1 MIRLLYAL
9 IGWIIGA
16 FLLTQYGGIFVEPQK
31 LSSNWRVISP
41 MLEELSGEPQIGLGV
56 HIADGALRI
65 TKHLLYPSDTLVVN
79 HEQEIQ
85 SIHFKLAPN
94 SGTLV
99 MSLGNTSKH
108 FIFVEA
114 HVLHPSSPSDNG
126 IPLQN
131 HEVHLEYIENSL
143 YLVQD
148 GWKKPITSTR
158 PQKIE
163 FMTVSNSASIEYI
176 SMKDNN
182 GSIVIQED
190 YRGKGTL
197 QHAIE
202 LGGLLGLLMGLLL
215 SYTNKNHSIVV
226 WRSILTFIPL
236 FLILQITRD
245 SWMYFCERLYL
256 SQNTGWE
263 LAQYA
268 SISLYLIL
276 LFIQIPSTKLI
287 MLTSRRDPLEHVQM
301 AQWIWSI
308 LALCSVGYQYQ
319 SQSQNTVYWIVY
331 LSLLFLLLPR
341 LIRKAQLRSIQIY
354 IMDIPTLLFPIVLGI
369 ELGMLMG
376 ILWRMVILM
385 SNITQLR
392 KWNSTVLADTF
403 FVCLLLVPIQS
414 ELFLRSTY
422 INTVWSPE
430 GLQVQYRSEDTQTSL
445 PMTWKGI
452 CGTPPTT
459 KDFTIVVSGGSSTG
473 GAYQFKDE
481 PEAFF
486 STQIHKELCS
496 HVPSN
501 TKLALYNHGSADL
514 NTHLITKRFF
524 TITNNQPDIVILY
537 IGVNDVL
544 TQRYPQTIRQRES
557 SGSKTSSIPFLF
569 SSRLL
574 TGLSIPL
581 QSQQDASNK
590 ALVSEVPPE
599 DAKQNLKELRENLP
613 DTTHLIVIPE
623 IIVSHLRNELKNYD
637 RMLQEFASENA
648 TNTHYFVPNSKSIQ
662 EQDALLADRNHLNRQ
677 GNQWLGNEIAQYL
690 KEQNLLLSSGIE
702 ENIQEK
708 Q

>member
-79 HEQEIQ
+79 HEQEIKD
-85 SIHFKLAPN
+85 IHFKLSPN

-114 HVLHPSSPSDNG
+114 NVLHPSSPSDNG

-143 YLVQD
+143 YIVQD

-176 SMKDNN
+176 SMIDND
-182 GSIVIQED
+182 GTVIIQED
-190 YRGKGTL
+190 YRGEGKL
-197 QHAIE
+197 KHAME
-202 LGGLLGLLMGLLL
+202 LGGLLGLLLGLLL
-215 SYTNKNHSIVV
+215 SYTNKNQSIVIL
-226 WRSILTFIPL
+226 RCILTFVPL

-245 SWMYFCERLYL
+245 SWMYFCELLYL

-268 SISLYLIL
+268 SICLYLIL
-276 LFIQIPSTKLI
+276 LMIQIPATKLL
-287 MLTSRRDPLEHVQM
+287 MLTSRRDPLENVQM
-301 AQWIWSI
+301 AQWIWGI

-319 SQSQNTVYWIVY
+319 NTLYWILY
-331 LSLLFLLLPR
+331 LGLFFLILPR
-341 LIRKAQLRSIQIY
+341 LAYKAQLRSIQLY
-354 IMDIPTLLFPIVLGI
+354 IMDIPTLLLPLILDI
-369 ELGMLMG
+369 EIGMLMG

-385 SNITQLR
+385 SNITQFR
-392 KWNSTVLADTF
+392 KWNPTVLADTF
-403 FVCLLLVPIQS
+403 FICFLLIPIQS

-430 GLQVQYRSEDTQTSL
+430 GLQVQYRSEDMQTTL
-445 PMTWKGI
+445 PMTWKGV
-452 CGTPPTT
+452 CGKPPTT
-459 KDFTIVVSGGSSTG
+459 QDFTIVVSGGSSTG

-486 STQIHKELCS
+486 STKIHKELCS
-496 HVPSN
+496 QIPSH
-501 TKLALYNHGSADL
+501 TKVALYNHGSADL
-514 NTHLITKRFF
+514 NSHLIAKRFF
-524 TITNNQPDIVILY
+524 NITNNQPDIVILY

-557 SGSKTSSIPFLF
+557 STTKTSSIPFLF

-581 QSQQDASNK
+581 QSQQDVSNQ

-599 DAKQNLKELRENLP
+599 DAKLNLKELRENLP
-613 DTTHLIVIPE
+613 ATTHLIVIPE
-623 IIVSHLRNELKNYD
+623 IIVSHLRNELKAYD
-637 RMLQEFASENA
+637 VMLQEFAAENVS
-648 TNTHYFVPNSKSIQ
+648 NTHYFVPTSKSIQ

-677 GNQWLGNEIAQYL
+677 GNQWLGSEIAHYL
-690 KEQNLLLSSGIE
+690 REQNLFLPNS
-702 ENIQEK
+702 IQEDLQEK
-708 Q
+708 